1 MKKSFNLK
9 SFGKWAMVIFAVA
22 MAGYQAFAD
31 QKEQERVEEM
41 EERIAKL
48 EEGRKESE

>member
-1 MKKSFNLK
+1 MKSFNPK
-9 SFGKWAMVIFAVA
+9 SLGKWAMVIVAIA

-48 EEGRKESE
+48 EKAREESE